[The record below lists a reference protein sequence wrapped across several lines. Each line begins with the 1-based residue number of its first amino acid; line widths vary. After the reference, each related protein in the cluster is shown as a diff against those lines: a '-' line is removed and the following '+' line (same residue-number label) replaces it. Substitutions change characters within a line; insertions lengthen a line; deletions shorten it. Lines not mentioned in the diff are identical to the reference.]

1 MRQYYIASGILL
13 LILPIIDFAVAAPVL
28 VHEKGQV
35 DVDVLQSREEATNM
49 LGKRGDESLKLV
61 DLLDDRFANLED
73 LVINPGR
80 QMSGPTWSK
89 SRVMLPPSTSEKPST
104 VSRPDQAL
112 PSSGSLTESGDKLD
126 APPGPSGPVKSTMS
140 RLS

>member
-1 MRQYYIASGILL
+1 
-13 LILPIIDFAVAAPVL
+13 
-28 VHEKGQV
+28 
-35 DVDVLQSREEATNM
+35 M
-49 LGKRGDESLKLV
+49 LGKRGDEPLKLV

-73 LVINPGR
+73 LVINPDR

-89 SRVMLPPSTSEKPST
+89 PRVKLPPSTPEKPST